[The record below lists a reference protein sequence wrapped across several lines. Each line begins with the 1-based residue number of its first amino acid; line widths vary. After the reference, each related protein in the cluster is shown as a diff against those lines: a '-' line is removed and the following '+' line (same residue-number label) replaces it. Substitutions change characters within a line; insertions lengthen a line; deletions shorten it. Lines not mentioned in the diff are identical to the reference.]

1 MPRVK
6 QKQYIRKPSKLICIN
21 FQLKIPQENGDFTRK
36 LITSQTTLHELVSI
50 LTKEQPKKNLAA
62 IELDYSIEIKTDLY
76 HRAPREKID
85 QSNYKSS
92 LAVLYNEIKLKMIQ
106 IEDELDS
113 IEAGIE
119 LQEVILALKLIIEL
133 DMLKSNYID
142 GPSSKIHQHVK
153 LGHEFSNSLRT
164 KLADQKLSAVYNK
177 IFTKPSKIL
186 GQSFP
191 LLCKLLCSQLPEL
204 FDFSTRYYFFK
215 HLQFEPTRAMYFIY
229 QANKPAFKEIPGS
242 KIGKL
247 KRKKLKV
254 NRDQIFEG
262 AKLTFSISDF
272 QSVGLLST

>member
-1 MPRVK
+1 L
-6 QKQYIRKPSKLICIN
+6 KL
-21 FQLKIPQENGDFTRK
+21 PQDNGDFTRK
-36 LITSQTTLHELVSI
+36 SITSHTTLHELVSI
-50 LTKEQPKKNLAA
+50 LTKEQPKKNLTS

-76 HRAPREKID
+76 HKNNKVRVENP
-85 QSNYKSS
+85 SHKSS
-92 LAVLYNEIKLKMIQ
+92 LAVLYNEIKSKIQ
-106 IEDELDS
+106 IIEDELDNL
-113 IEAGIE
+113 EAGLE

-133 DMLKSNYID
+133 DMLKSQHID
-142 GPSSKIHQHVK
+142 GPSSKIHQQIK
-153 LGHEFSNSLRT
+153 LVDDYRDCLRD
-164 KLADQKLSAVYNK
+164 KLTDMKLSSVYTK

-191 LLCKLLCSQLPEL
+191 LLSKLLCSQIPEL
-204 FDFSTRYYFFK
+204 FDFNTRYYFFK

-254 NRDQIFEG
+254 NRDQILEG

-272 QSVGLLST
+272 QTVDKG